1 MVWNPFRLLKTLAHF
16 EVAGP
21 LSKGLGALSTLV
33 EGDRGTPYPANS
45 EILPMDRLEPSPLPL
60 DLRLLGNADLAQRL
74 ADSISPL
81 GYSVNTAALDPGQGL
96 VNTPLV
102 VLTPGAENVIQT
114 LIQQLGHLPTYQEA
128 MLSDFR
134 QPHRAIAALW
144 GSLDDGVMGGVS
156 ASQVQ
161 WHEQGLWFGGQVS
174 TANNGGFASIRT
186 RNIDPPLNLGQ
197 WQGTV
202 LHAQGDGQRYKW
214 ILRDTPGWDSL
225 AYCQS
230 FDTDTESPVTVRTL
244 FREMV
249 ATRRA
254 RTVPDASALN
264 PAQIYSMQLM
274 LSKFEYDGA
283 LNPAFQA
290 GAFELTVQSV
300 GLYRQGPKPLVVLPQ
315 GLAAL
320 GSELAAAGLTG
331 VIPQGDSFEVIG
343 ASDQLPPPVSP
354 AVVEAILQALASDS

>member
-33 EGDRGTPYPANS
+33 EGDRGQPFPANS
-45 EILPMDRLEPSPLPL
+45 EILPMDRLEPSPLAL
-60 DLRLLGNADLAQRL
+60 ELRLLGNAELTQPL
-74 ADSISPL
+74 ADHLSPL
-81 GYSVNTAALDPGQGL
+81 GYSVSTAALAPGQSL

-128 MLSDFR
+128 VLSDFR

-186 RNIDPPLNLGQ
+186 RNIDPPVNLGQ

-202 LHAQGDGQRYKW
+202 LYAQGDGQRYKW
-214 ILRDTPGWDSL
+214 ILRDNPGWDSL
-225 AYCQS
+225 AYCRS
-230 FDTDTESPVTVRTL
+230 FDTDAKSSVTVRTL
-244 FREMV
+244 FQEMV

-254 RTVPDASALN
+254 RTVPDATPLN

-290 GAFELTVQSV
+290 GAFRLTVQQV
-300 GLYRQGPKPLVVLPQ
+300 GVFRQGPKPLVVLHE
-315 GLAAL
+315 GTAEL
-320 GSELAAAGLTG
+320 GPELAAAGLTG
-331 VIPQGDSFEVIG
+331 VIPQGNSFKVIG
-343 ASDQLPPPVSP
+343 TSDQLPPPVSP
-354 AVVEAILQALASDS
+354 AVVETILQSLASDS

>member
-33 EGDRGTPYPANS
+33 DGDGGTPFPANS
-45 EILPMDRLEPSPLPL
+45 EMLSMDRLEPSPLPL
-60 DLRLLGNADLAQRL
+60 ELRLLGNPDIADRL
-74 ADSISPL
+74 ADHLSPL
-81 GYSVNTAALDPGQGL
+81 GYSVNTAALDAERGL

-102 VLTPGAENVIQT
+102 ALTSGPDNVIQS

-202 LHAQGDGQRYKW
+202 LSAQGDGQRYKW

-225 AYCQS
+225 AYCRS
-230 FDTDTESPVTVRTL
+230 FDTDAESPVTVRTL

-254 RTVPDASALN
+254 RMVPDASLLN

-290 GAFELTVQSV
+290 GTFRLTVQRVSV
-300 GLYRQGPKPLVVLPQ
+300 FRQGPKPLVVLPQ
-315 GLAAL
+315 GTAGL
-320 GSELAAAGLTG
+320 GPELAAAGLTG
-331 VIPQGDSFEVIG
+331 VIPQKDSFELIG
-343 ASDQLPPPVSP
+343 ASHW
-354 AVVEAILQALASDS
+354 